1 LTGTRAVAF
10 IVGAIAVL
18 ILSLRA
24 ALGSFSIPGIHIVVN
39 SPFTAESA
47 FWLAILALFW
57 MGRERIAVGGDAKL
71 RLAYLTGA
79 LCIVTLA
86 FLPNLADP
94 FLSDDYILL
103 RTPPFHW
110 NTFLGEVDRAGGD
123 GSFRPL
129 GTVYYQVVKL
139 FAGTDPMTWH
149 SIGLF
154 FHLLNCAFV
163 FAIAWKL
170 WHRKA
175 SAAVASLLF
184 GLHGTRPEAAL
195 WTAGNRDLLACAC
208 VLAALW
214 IALDRGPL
222 LLSFALV
229 AIGILFKESA
239 YATPLIAFA
248 LLMARPGFRLKSF
261 VIGSVAVCL
270 VLFAWRWHLFHGPGG
285 YMNPV
290 SGRPAILSLGVA
302 TAAKAIL
309 LRTWAI
315 LFAPINW
322 DASRTWWL
330 AVSLI
335 AWMGGALL
343 LAMHRRA
350 MLWLIAATCF
360 AVLPA
365 IHLALIGQS
374 ENGSRILYL
383 AGAPFALLI
392 GSLVSDRRSALI
404 AAVMIAGMGGILE
417 HNLRAWHAAG
427 IEAREICRD
436 AKPKPEGEYEGVVLF
451 ENGYAECVELAHGQ

>member
-1 LTGTRAVAF
+1 M
-10 IVGAIAVL
+10 
-18 ILSLRA
+18 
-24 ALGSFSIPGIHIVVN
+24 N

-47 FWLAILALFW
+47 FWLAFLALLW
-57 MGRERIAVGGDAKL
+57 MGRDQIAVGGNTKFP
-71 RLAYLTGA
+71 LAYLAGA
-79 LCIVTLA
+79 LCIVALA
-86 FLPNLADP
+86 FIPNLADP

-110 NTFLGEVDRAGGD
+110 NTFLGEINRAGGD

-139 FAGTDPMTWH
+139 FAGTDPLKWH
-149 SIGLF
+149 LTGLCL
-154 FHLLNCAFV
+154 HLLNCAFV

-170 WHRKA
+170 WHEK
-175 SAAVASLLF
+175 SAAAIASLIF

-208 VLAALW
+208 ALGALW

-222 LLSFALV
+222 LLGLVLV

-248 LLMARPGFRLKSF
+248 LLMARPSARLKSF
-261 VIGSVAVCL
+261 VVGSVVVCL
-270 VLFAWRWHLFHGPGG
+270 ILFAWRWHLFHGPGG
-285 YMNPV
+285 YVNPV
-290 SGRPAILSLGVA
+290 SGRPAILSLGAA
-302 TAAKAIL
+302 TAAKAVF

-315 LFAPINW
+315 LFAPVNW
-322 DASRTWWL
+322 DAPRTWWL
-330 AVSLI
+330 PISLI

-383 AGAPFALLI
+383 AGAPFAWLI
-392 GSLVSDRRSALI
+392 GSLVGDRRGALI
-404 AAVMIAGMGGILE
+404 AVVMVAGMAGILE

-436 AKPKPEGEYEGVVLF
+436 AQPKPEGEYRGVVLF
-451 ENGYAECVELAHGQ
+451 ENGYDECVAAARGR

>member
-1 LTGTRAVAF
+1 MTVVRTIAF

-24 ALGSFSIPGIHIVVN
+24 AVGPFSIVN
-39 SPFTAESA
+39 SPFTVESA
-47 FWLAILALFW
+47 FWVAILALLW
-57 MGRERIAVGGDAKL
+57 LGRDQISTGSGAKFPFVC
-71 RLAYLTGA
+71 LAGA
-79 LCIVTLA
+79 LCVVALA
-86 FLPNLADP
+86 FIPNLADP

-110 NTFLGEVDRAGGD
+110 NTFLAEVNRAGGD

-129 GTVYYQVVKL
+129 GTVYYQIVKL
-139 FAGTDPMTWH
+139 FSGTDPVRWH
-149 SIGLF
+149 LTGLS
-154 FHLLNCAFV
+154 FHLLNCALV
-163 FAIAWKL
+163 FLIAWKL
-170 WHRKA
+170 WCEKTV
-175 SAAVASLLF
+175 AAIASLIF

-208 VLAALW
+208 VLGALW
-214 IALDRGPL
+214 IALDRGPRWL
-222 LLSFALV
+222 GLVLV

-248 LLMARPGFRLKSF
+248 LLMMRPSLRLKTF
-261 VIGSVAVCL
+261 VIGSVAVCG

-285 YMNPV
+285 YVNPV
-290 SGRPAILSLGVA
+290 SGRPAILSLSVL
-302 TAAKAIL
+302 TAAKAIF

-322 DASRTWWL
+322 DAPRTWWL
-330 AVSLI
+330 SVSLI

-343 LAMHRRA
+343 LAMRRRA

-392 GSLVSDRRSALI
+392 GSLASDRRSTVI
-404 AAVMIAGMGGILE
+404 AIVMVAGMAGILE

-436 AKPKPEGEYEGVVLF
+436 AKPRPEGEFEGVVLF
-451 ENGYAECVELAHGQ
+451 ENGYAECVAAARGQ